1 MLGEKGSSHA
11 ASRLRGRIVRTA
23 PQAHG
28 SVGSRRGKGETFA
41 RAANSPRCEG
51 LAFFFSAA
59 VVHLARPPDGA
70 RQHGGAGAS
79 MDQLWLWIGFNA
91 FVVAMLA
98 VDLFVF
104 HKEAH
109 EVRPAEAAAW
119 SASVDRTCGAVRRR
133 GVPVHGARGG
143 PGVLRRLSHREGA
156 LGRQHLRVR
165 PHLRLLPR
173 PAALSASR
181 AVLGHPRSPG
191 HARRHDRR
199 RRLPDSAFPLGHL
212 RVRRVPRLHRDHAW
226 PFNRSTASIRSRTPP
241 SG

>member
-1 MLGEKGSSHA
+1 MEEKGSSHA

-51 LAFFFSAA
+51 LAFFFCGSFTSRTRA
-59 VVHLARPPDGA
+59 DGQRA
-70 RQHGGAGAS
+70 TRRRWS
-79 MDQLWLWIGFNA
+79 NMDQLWLWIGFNA
-91 FVVAMLA
+91 FVLAMLA

-109 EVRPAEAAAW
+109 EVRPAEAAGVER
-119 SASVDRTCGAVRRR
+119 SVDRARAAVRRR
-133 GVPVHGARGG
+133 GVPVHGARGR
-143 PGVLRRLSHREGA
+143 PGVFRRLSHREGA

-165 PHLRLLPR
+165 PDLRLLPR

-181 AVLGHPRSPG
+181 AVLGHPRRP
-191 HARRHDRR
+191 
-199 RRLPDSAFPLGHL
+199 
-212 RVRRVPRLHRDHAW
+212 
-226 PFNRSTASIRSRTPP
+226 ASCAAS
-241 SG
+241 